1 MAKHLIEEFLDELN
15 DLVQECVELLE
26 EKDIENAKVGI
37 RENVNQIKS
46 VADEVLDLV

>member
-26 EKDIENAKVGI
+26 ENDIENVKVGI
-37 RENVNQIKS
+37 KENMNQIKS